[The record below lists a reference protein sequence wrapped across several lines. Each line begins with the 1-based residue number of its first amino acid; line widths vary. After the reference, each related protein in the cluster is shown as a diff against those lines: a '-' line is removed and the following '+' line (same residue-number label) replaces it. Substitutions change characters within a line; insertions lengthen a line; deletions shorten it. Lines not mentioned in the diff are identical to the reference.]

1 MNFPMIRSVPY
12 MGVIWVVHEASKLG
26 FYNGHP
32 DWCNLGQGQPEVGEL
47 EGAPERVSSLR
58 IQPGDHAYG
67 PVGGTLEAREAVAE
81 LYNRSFR
88 RGMRSKYT
96 ADNVSIASGGR
107 LALTRL
113 FSIFSDGT
121 RLLFKNPDYTAYE
134 DYLNYQR
141 HHCEL
146 VEVCAG
152 PEDSFSVPAD
162 KLERVVRE
170 RGIQAFAFS
179 NPCIRSVDL
188 IGG

>member
-1 MNFPMIRSVPY
+1 MIRSVPY

-88 RGMRSKYT
+88 RGMRFEVHRRQRIHRLRGPSGPDP
-96 ADNVSIASGGR
+96 AVFHFFRRHAS
-107 LALTRL
+107 
-113 FSIFSDGT
+113 
-121 RLLFKNPDYTAYE
+121 
-134 DYLNYQR
+134 
-141 HHCEL
+141 
-146 VEVCAG
+146 
-152 PEDSFSVPAD
+152 SVQ
-162 KLERVVRE
+162 KSGLH
-170 RGIQAFAFS
+170 G
-179 NPCIRSVDL
+179 L
-188 IGG
+188 